1 MAENRRPDRLAEAI
15 REEVARFLN
24 DKAKDPR
31 ITGMVTVTGVEVT
44 RDLRT
49 AKVFV
54 SILGDEDR
62 ARTFEGLD
70 SLAGHLRARIGKG
83 LGLRSAPEILF
94 RHDESVQRAARI
106 DALLAQIK
114 ENRPESDGE
123 G

>member
-1 MAENRRPDRLAEAI
+1 MAQNRRPDRLAEAI

-24 DKAKDPR
+24 EKAKDPR

-54 SILGDEDR
+54 SVLGDGDR
-62 ARTFEGLD
+62 EKTFEGLD
-70 SLAGHLRARIGKG
+70 SLAGHLRARLGKT

-94 RHDESVQRAARI
+94 RNDESVARAARI
-106 DALLAQIK
+106 ETLLAQIK
-114 ENRPESDGE
+114 ESRPDGNQ
-123 G
+123 

>member
-24 DKAKDPR
+24 EKAKDPR

-54 SILGDEDR
+54 SILGDGDR

-70 SLAGHLRARIGKG
+70 SLAGHLRSRLGKS

-94 RHDESVQRAARI
+94 RNDESVARAARI
-106 DALLAQIK
+106 DALLSQINEK
-114 ENRPESDGE
+114 RPAGGD
-123 G
+123 